1 MPRSADLM
9 IEQATTEPEA
19 RDGRQASDPAQDGNS
34 GLESIAAKLENPA
47 FLLLLLALLTF
58 VLYIGTLSFQYVWD
72 DNAQIVNNPLIR
84 TWKDVPRAFV
94 SDLWFHSTRD
104 QVYYRPLFT
113 TWSTLNY
120 SLFRLNPWGWHLGAV
135 IVHILA
141 VLGVFLLARRLGLDY
156 WTAALSALIFA
167 VHPVHVESVA
177 WISAVSDSMVTF
189 FFALSFVTFIKS
201 RKQDQ
206 AHWLAWR
213 IGSLLLLACAVL
225 TKEMG
230 LTLCAL
236 VAIYVWLF
244 PQSQEHS
251 RFQVFRQGI
260 IVSLPYGAVTFAY
273 LLLRR
278 FALHQVTG
286 TFDPNHGLADMLRTW
301 PRVLYDYLRILVLPS
316 GLTGFYY
323 NPYVESL
330 TFWGFWLP
338 LFFVIGVALGIC
350 YWSRRTGDRSIAF
363 AGLWMIVTLIPV
375 LYLRNFGNGDFV
387 HDRYVYLP
395 SVGFAFLLA
404 KGIREL
410 PGFKRISSHALQVGV
425 TAALTLVYCTTT
437 LSQQVYWANDLLVF
451 KRGYDLYPDSAH
463 ASVGYAKE
471 LAKRGGYDRAI
482 DLMSQ
487 AIKKH
492 PETVPAYF
500 FLAETYTKAG
510 DKADGRAMLEKYLT
524 MLPPEQVS
532 EVSQTDVAG
541 LLGQLG
547 EYDRALAIC
556 SKVLARDPDLYSAL
570 YDCGNIDLLAGH
582 YPGAESL
589 LLRAIAAAPGQAN
602 PNYFLGRVY
611 MQTGRPAEAEAAFRR
626 AIAIAPQIYDYHYWY
641 GRLLAQRGD
650 IPGARRE
657 FTTALELNSES
668 AEAKAGLV
676 ALDNAR

>member
-1 MPRSADLM
+1 VPQSADPM
-9 IEQATTEPEA
+9 IEQPITEPEA
-19 RDGRQASDPAQDGNS
+19 GNARQASDPAQDGSS

-47 FLLLLLALLTF
+47 FLLLLLALATF

-84 TWKDVPRAFV
+84 TWKEVPRAFV
-94 SDLWFHSTRD
+94 SDLWFHSTRN
-104 QVYYRPLFT
+104 QIYYRPLFT

-120 SLFRLNPWGWHLGAV
+120 SIFALKAWGWHFGA
-135 IVHILA
+135 ILVHILA
-141 VLGVFLLARRLGLDY
+141 MIAVFVLARKLGLEY
-156 WTAALSALIFA
+156 WTAALAALFFA
-167 VHPVHVESVA
+167 VHPVHVECVA
-177 WISAVSDSMVTF
+177 WISAASDAMVTF
-189 FFALSFVTFIKS
+189 FFAMSFAAFLNS
-201 RKQDQ
+201 RKPEGV
-206 AHWLAWR
+206 HWLAWR
-213 IGSLLLLACAVL
+213 TASLLLLACALL

-236 VAIYVWLF
+236 VAVYVWLF
-244 PQSQEHS
+244 PERRGSS
-251 RFQVFRQGI
+251 RFQVFLQG
-260 IVSLPYGAVTFAY
+260 VLVALPYGFLTLGY
-273 LLLRR
+273 LVLRK
-278 FALHQVTG
+278 FALHRVTG
-286 TFDPNHGLADMLRTW
+286 SFDAAHGFADMLLTW
-301 PRVLYDYLRILVLPS
+301 PMVLYNYLRILVFPL
-316 GLTGFYY
+316 GLTGLYY
-323 NPYVESL
+323 NPYVQRPG
-330 TFWGFWLP
+330 FFNFWLP
-338 LFFVIGVALGIC
+338 LLAVAAVAVGIW
-350 YWSRRTGDRSIAF
+350 YWSRRTGDRVVAF
-363 AGLWMIVTLIPV
+363 AGIWMIVTLLPA
-375 LYLRNFGNGDFV
+375 LYLRNFSNGDFV
-387 HDRYVYLP
+387 RDRYIYLP
-395 SVGFAFLLA
+395 SVGFVILLA
-404 KGIREL
+404 KVIRFLPGIRVAKPL
-410 PGFKRISSHALQVGV
+410 TWQIV
-425 TAALTLVYCTTT
+425 TATILTLAYCGGTV
-437 LSQQVYWANDLLVF
+437 SQQVYWGSELLVF
-451 KRGYDLYPDSAH
+451 ARGYQLYPDSAY
-463 ASVGYAKE
+463 AAVGYAKE
-471 LAKRGGYDRAI
+471 LAKRGGYDRAV

-547 EYDRALAIC
+547 DYDRALAIC

-570 YDCGNIDLLAGH
+570 YDCGNINLLAGH
-582 YPGAESL
+582 YREAESL
-589 LLRAIAAAPGQAN
+589 LLRATSAAPGQAN

-657 FTTALELNSES
+657 FTAALELNGES
-668 AEAKAGLV
+668 AEAKAGLA